1 MKLRTALKSIAAVM
15 ALLIVAG
22 IVAPYLNADRYGKR
36 LKWSLERS
44 LGRQVDIGKVHF
56 SLFPSPAFSVE
67 RGDSGPGVVI
77 HEDPSIGMEPMA
89 YVETMT
95 IRPSLWSLLSG
106 RFVIASI
113 RLEDDVSIN
122 LTKTGLGS
130 EFGRWNF
137 ASFVN
142 PSVMS
147 TAPAI
152 HVRNGRIHFKFGDTK
167 SVFYLTETDLD
178 ISPPKARGG
187 GWRVYCS
194 GKPARTDRSKQG
206 LGSFTL
212 SGRWYVAPERIDMDL
227 ELDRTGLGELS
238 ALIQGQSGDIHGT
251 ASSRMHFA
259 GPINNIGIEGRLTIQ
274 DVHRWDLLPPQGQ
287 GWPIDVRGRLD
298 LLAQEIDLQSSSAAN
313 ATPPLSVRFRAKDYL
328 SQPRWAV
335 DVNWNRF
342 PVEPLMELATH
353 MGAQFPPKL
362 SLSGTMD
369 GGIVYTGEGSFQGQL
384 AFHDAALTIPDSPPI
399 RFDQAYIIFDKGHVH
414 LSPAVVHTAD
424 QDQAAI
430 QADYA
435 ISEHILDLSIS
446 TESMKVASLRSQVAL
461 AAVPWLEQV
470 RTGQWSGQLH
480 YHREPTPAGAPGSAA
495 DGTGLAAGLRGSA
508 STSVPGSVAGSTGQG
523 TGVTGSPS
531 PRPGTGVAGSA
542 SASQGQGAVGP
553 LAPVSPGS
561 ILAGWTGRLEL
572 HDAEIPLPG
581 LADPILLVSAHAQI
595 DGARVVLDQIDAAA
609 GKVSFTGE
617 YRYEPAATRPHR
629 LRLRIEELDAVDLEA
644 ELMPT
649 LRRSS
654 GLLARALGRAS
665 LPDWLADRQ
674 LDGTVQIANLSLGG
688 SHLENVRARLVWD
701 VARVEFDG
709 IQAKLDRSAITGKLA
724 VNLSG
729 NRPSY
734 KLTGTV
740 KGLIWQSGKLDA
752 EGFLETF
759 GTGSQV
765 LANLTSEATFT
776 AIGLDLGA
784 VSPWRSVTGSANL
797 AWSPR
802 LHLTGLNLKMED
814 EIYTG
819 TGATLDDGRLV
830 ILLNNGT
837 KEMRMT
843 GTLAKLKLDEAKQ

>member
-1 MKLRTALKSIAAVM
+1 MKLRPVLKSIVAVM
-15 ALLIVAG
+15 ALLMVAG
-22 IVAPYLNADRYGKR
+22 IVAPYLNADRYGQR

-67 RGDSGPGVVI
+67 PGESGHGVVI
-77 HEDPSIGMEPMA
+77 HEDPSIGIEPMA

-227 ELDRTGLGELS
+227 ELDRTGLAELS
-238 ALIQGQSGDIHGT
+238 ALMQGQSGDIHGT

-298 LLAQEIDLQSSSAAN
+298 LLTQEIDLQSSSAAN

-384 AFHDAALTIPDSPPI
+384 AFHEAALTIPDSPPV
-399 RFDQAYIIFDKGHVH
+399 RFDQANIIFDKGHVH
-414 LSPAVVHTAD
+414 LSPAVVYTAD
-424 QDQAAI
+424 QDQAQI

-435 ISEHILDLSIS
+435 ISEQILDLSIS

-470 RTGQWSGQLH
+470 RSGQWSGQLH
-480 YHREPTPAGAPGSAA
+480 YHREPTAVGSLGSSAGGAGSSPGARGAATGLPGSAGAGSPGSVAAGSLGSGTGVPGSAA
-495 DGTGLAAGLRGSA
+495 GSQASAAAGAAA
-508 STSVPGSVAGSTGQG
+508 SIA
-523 TGVTGSPS
+523 
-531 PRPGTGVAGSA
+531 
-542 SASQGQGAVGP
+542 
-553 LAPVSPGS
+553 
-561 ILAGWTGRLEL
+561 AGWTGRLEL

-581 LADPILLVSAHAQI
+581 LADPVLLASAHAQI

-617 YRYEPAATRPHR
+617 YRYEPAALRPHR
-629 LRLRIEELDAVDLEA
+629 LRLRIEDVDAADLEA

-674 LDGTVQIANLSLGG
+674 LDGTVQIANLLLGG

-701 VARVEFDG
+701 VARVELDSL
-709 IQAKLDRSAITGKLA
+709 QAKLDHAAITGKLV
-724 VNLSG
+724 VNLHG

-734 KLTGTV
+734 KLTGSV

-776 AIGLDLGA
+776 ALGLDLGA
-784 VSPWRSVTGSANL
+784 VSPWRSVSGSASL

-802 LHLTGLNLKMED
+802 LRLTALNLKMED
-814 EIYTG
+814 ETYTG
-819 TGATLDDGRLV
+819 SGATLDDGRLV
-830 ILLNNGT
+830 ILLNSGT
-837 KEMRMT
+837 KEMRMS
-843 GTLAKLKLDEAKQ
+843 GTLAKLKLEEAKP